1 MRRNRALL
9 LFLLGLLALAAITGW
24 AIRQRLSQEQG
35 LVLTL
40 ISPHGDNIRQEIGAA
55 FQEWHALRYGAR
67 PQMQWLDLG
76 GTSEALRY
84 LEARYRQ
91 TPQTSGADVFFG
103 GGTTPFLTLAKA
115 GHLQS
120 EALAPEVL
128 ADLPGHLNGQKL
140 QDPAAGWYGICLS
153 GFGMVFNRALLK
165 QLGLPPPTRFSD
177 LARPE
182 CLGKTAF
189 IDPRGSG
196 SAHVIY
202 EIILQKYG
210 WEKGFSLLARM
221 AANAGSFT
229 RGASNVLP
237 LIANG
242 EAAMAVA
249 IDQYGWSLV
258 ESLGDQRIGF
268 VLPQGETLLT
278 PDPAALLT
286 GAPQPELGRH
296 FLAFLLSPQAQR
308 LWVLKPGHPQ
318 GPQKQGLHR
327 LAVRPEAYAGLTP
340 ETSLLPGNPFRDT
353 GEAPD
358 WVYSDSLTTA
368 RWTLLGDLLG
378 LYLVDVHDLAQRIWK
393 AALAG
398 RNAHTANWEHGP
410 QHALFQAPAPW
421 DSLSSLLPFW
431 KDAAF
436 RNAKIA
442 EWEKRLHLAPAAFE
456 PRSQP

>member
-1 MRRNRALL
+1 M
-9 LFLLGLLALAAITGW
+9 LFLFGLLALAAITGW
-24 AIRQRLSQEQG
+24 AIWQRLDQDSG
-35 LVLTL
+35 LTLTL
-40 ISPHGDNIRQEIGAA
+40 ISPHGDNIRQEIGPA
-55 FQEWHALRYGAR
+55 FQDWHALHYGTR
-67 PQMQWLDLG
+67 PVMQWLDLG

-91 TPQTSGADVFFG
+91 TPKTSGADVFFG

-115 GHLQS
+115 GQLQGQ
-120 EALAPEVL
+120 ALPPEVWTEVP
-128 ADLPGHLNGQKL
+128 ASLNGQKL
-140 QDPAAGWYGICLS
+140 QDPELGWYGVCLS
-153 GFGMVFNRALLK
+153 GFGIVFNRSLLR
-165 QLGLPPPTRFSD
+165 QMGLPMPTSFSD

-210 WEKGFSLLARM
+210 WDKGFSLLARM
-221 AANAGSFT
+221 AANAGTFT

-258 ESLGDQRIGF
+258 ESLGNDRIGF
-268 VLPQGETLLT
+268 AMPEGETLLT

-286 GAPQPELGRH
+286 GAPQAELGRH
-296 FLAFLLSPQAQR
+296 FLAFLLSPEAQR
-308 LWVLKPGHPQ
+308 LWVLKPGQPQ
-318 GPQKQGLHR
+318 GPKKQGLNR
-327 LAVRPEAYAGLTP
+327 LAIRPEAYAGLTP

-353 GEAPD
+353 AKSPD

-378 LYLVDVHDLAQRIWK
+378 LYLVDLHDMAQRQWK
-393 AALAG
+393 AILAAG
-398 RNAHTANWEHGP
+398 KPGNNDLNRYINN
-410 QHALFQAPAPW
+410 ALFRAPSPW
-421 DSLSSLLPFW
+421 DSLSLLLPRW
-431 KDAAF
+431 KDAEF
-436 RNAKIA
+436 RNAKLA
-442 EWEKRLHLAPAAFE
+442 EWERHLHQGLSPSE
-456 PRSQP
+456 GLNPP